1 MKEAAAMLA
10 YEAWLAAG
18 LLMILSLIERNI
30 TIAPSGFI
38 FSNSVKVRLQ
48 KEVDI
53 IEINNKKQRMKEKKI
68 SNGFHSRTEDGL
80 PDRSPGNFI
89 SPLAA
94 EAIAL
99 ARSKSKA
106 DQMQLGKLLI
116 DKGWLDRLD
125 PPTVAQGIDPRF
137 LQLTSVL
144 KVAAKEA
151 PRTIE
156 VSAGHPLYRQ
166 PGWRQA
172 ALIEA
177 SGALSKP
184 GPKLIKLWRSQLKPQ
199 ADELETTIRALV
211 QNQSPPALSLLEEA
225 FSSSAFSDELVIS
238 WFRDP
243 VLQHRQDLKLLTS
256 LERMLKAGR
265 LTAKRKASLVEVIFD
280 YRPLDWYIS
289 TDKPPIPPRR
299 SELTEAAR
307 RRLRSIADM
316 AAKERLI
323 DQGRRAEIETE
334 LLPPNPKS
342 YSP

>member
-1 MKEAAAMLA
+1 MLA

-18 LLMILSLIERNI
+18 LFMILSLMGINI
-30 TIAPSGFI
+30 TITPSDLI

-48 KEVDI
+48 KEIDI
-53 IEINNKKQRMKEKKI
+53 IEIDNKRQKMQEKKVLNAPPI
-68 SNGFHSRTEDGL
+68 RTGDGL
-80 PDRSPGNFI
+80 PDRGPGNFI

-106 DQMQLGKLLI
+106 DHTKLGQLLV
-116 DKGWLDRLD
+116 DKAWLDQLD
-125 PPTVAQGIDPRF
+125 APTVAQGIDPRF
-137 LQLTSVL
+137 LQLTRVL
-144 KVAAKEA
+144 KVAAREA

-156 VSAGHPLYRQ
+156 VPAGHLLYRQ
-166 PGWRQA
+166 SVWRRA

-177 SGALSKP
+177 SGAVTKP
-184 GPKLIKLWRSQLKPQ
+184 GPKLIELWRSQLKPQ

-211 QNQSPPALSLLEEA
+211 QNQSQPALSLLEEA
-225 FSSSAFSDELVIS
+225 FASRAFSDELVIS

-256 LERMLKAGR
+256 LEQMLKAGL
-265 LTAKRKASLVEVIFD
+265 LTAKRKAALVEVIFE

-289 TDKPPIPPRR
+289 TDKPPIPPKR

-316 AAKERLI
+316 AAKDRLI
-323 DQGRRAEIETE
+323 DPVRRVEIEIE